1 MDELESYG
9 VTAERKNLYDDFAVI
24 TEKLGIEVIKTSKGR
39 ETYYHVGE
47 RQFELA
53 AVKLLIDAIQ
63 SSKFITEN
71 KSKVLISKI
80 KSFVSE
86 YQGK

>member
-9 VTAERKNLYDDFAVI
+9 VTAERKNLYDDFAVM
-24 TEKLGIEVIKTSKGR
+24 TEKLGTEVIETPKGR

-47 RQFELA
+47 CQFELA
-53 AVKLLIDAIQ
+53 EVKLFIDAIQ

-71 KSKVLISKI
+71 KSKVFI
-80 KSFVSE
+80 
-86 YQGK
+86 